1 MQPYDWCDPRC
12 PDPCYCQ
19 GEITATLERTAAELA
34 RLRKQRNELIRAHP
48 GTLRAIGQ
56 AAQLSPER
64 VRQIRNGV

>member
-1 MQPYDWCDPRC
+1 MTAEP
-12 PDPCYCQ
+12 
-19 GEITATLERTAAELA
+19 ITATLERTAAELA

-48 GTLRAIGQ
+48 GTLRAIGK